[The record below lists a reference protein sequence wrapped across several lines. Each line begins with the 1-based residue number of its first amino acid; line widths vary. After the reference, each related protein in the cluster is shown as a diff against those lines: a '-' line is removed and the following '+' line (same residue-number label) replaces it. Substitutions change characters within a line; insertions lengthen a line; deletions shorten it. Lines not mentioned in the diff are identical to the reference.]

1 MRGGSR
7 VEQLYLEEEA
17 AGAAPELEQLV
28 KRAPLALLGLDLA
41 VLLRVREQ
49 RQHVLH
55 QMPIPTPST
64 HD

>member
-1 MRGGSR
+1 MRGGSI
-7 VEQLYLEEEA
+7 VEELYLEEEA

-28 KRAPLALLGLDLA
+28 QRAALALLRLDLA

-55 QMPIPTPST
+55 QMPIPTRST
-64 HD
+64 HE